1 MIEMVYIHAAMVL
14 VSTGCCEVVS
24 RPGYSLPEGQDLFV
38 IIVTTSSL
46 VNLLLCT
53 LL

>member
-1 MIEMVYIHAAMVL
+1 MIEIIVNVVMVL
-14 VSTGCCEVVS
+14 VSAGCCEVVS
-24 RPGYSLPEGQDLFV
+24 SPGYSLPEGQDLFV
-38 IIVTTSSL
+38 IMVTTSSL